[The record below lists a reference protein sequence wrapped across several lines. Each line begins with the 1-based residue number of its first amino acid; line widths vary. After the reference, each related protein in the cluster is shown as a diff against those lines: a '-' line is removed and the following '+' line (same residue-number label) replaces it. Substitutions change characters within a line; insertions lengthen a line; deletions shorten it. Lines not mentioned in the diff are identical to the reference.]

1 MGVLLSLSGLLGS
14 GMSKSEQTSIIKS
27 TILLK
32 FLENFMVLNMPCI
45 TKLAFSIRYQI
56 LKILGKRN

>member
-14 GMSKSEQTSIIKS
+14 GMSKSEQISIIKS

-32 FLENFMVLNMPCI
+32 FLKPYDLCTNSVEHQLI
-45 TKLAFSIRYQI
+45 Y
-56 LKILGKRN
+56 